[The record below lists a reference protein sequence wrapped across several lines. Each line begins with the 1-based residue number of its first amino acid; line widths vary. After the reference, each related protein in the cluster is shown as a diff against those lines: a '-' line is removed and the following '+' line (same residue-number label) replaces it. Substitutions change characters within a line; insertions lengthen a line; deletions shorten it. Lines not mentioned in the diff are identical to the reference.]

1 MSKFYQNPF
10 CNKCGRFHLDPDDL
24 CGYSNR
30 QQPVEAEGDYFKEV
44 LMELEDCQFGTFDS
58 KIIKIVKQIHNHA
71 IDDAVGVVTAML
83 NGDDTVF
90 ISYKSIIAAITTLK
104 K

>member
-30 QQPVEAEGDYFKEV
+30 QQQVEAESENEV
-44 LMELEDCQFGTFDS
+44 SVVYYSYDEGY
-58 KIIKIVKQIHNHA
+58 NAA
-71 IDDAVGVVTAML
+71 IDDAVGAVIDCDLGNANDNLQDAPITRGMVKT
-83 NGDDTVF
+83 TI
-90 ISYKSIIAAITTLK
+90 ISAITALK

>member
-30 QQPVEAEGDYFKEV
+30 QQPVEAEGSFNSYNLGFQE
-44 LMELEDCQFGTFDS
+44 GY
-58 KIIKIVKQIHNHA
+58 NHA
-71 IDDAVGVVTAML
+71 IDDAVDIIKHSDTKFEAM
-83 NGDDTVF
+83 D
-90 ISYKSIIAAITTLK
+90 AITALK